1 MNNYNSSQGSTPGSD
16 DAMARLLDQ
25 VGRADAGSAARGTAP
40 LGATLE
46 DRVFNSTRM
55 IVSAQSP
62 VVGRIG
68 PRSRFGSAFRIAAA
82 VAIVG
87 TLGVG
92 YGIATRSSIPTATTP
107 PTLASTDTT
116 DDVNLVLAA
125 VSLLDEPLAAG
136 LDDITADAIKLH
148 ELVTSD
154 RTLGVESS
162 DDTSQSS
169 SVDPAA
175 TAPGRSGVGA
185 TKTTRG
191 V

>member
-1 MNNYNSSQGSTPGSD
+1 MNMSNHNITPGSD

-25 VGRADAGSAARGTAP
+25 VGRADAGTAARGTDP
-40 LGATLE
+40 LGITLE

-62 VVGRIG
+62 VIARIG
-68 PRSRFGSAFRIAAA
+68 PRTRFASGLRIAAA

-87 TLGVG
+87 LLGLG
-92 YGIATRSSIPTATTP
+92 YGIASRSSTPTITTT
-107 PTLASTDTT
+107 TLAAANAS
-116 DDVNLVLAA
+116 DDVEVVLAA

-136 LDDITADAIKLH
+136 IDDLAADAIKLH

-154 RTLGVESS
+154 RTLGV
-162 DDTSQSS
+162 DTGDEPSQSS
-169 SVDPAA
+169 SGSNGASA
-175 TAPGRSGVGA
+175 TSRSGIGA
-185 TKTTRG
+185 ASITLG

>member
-1 MNNYNSSQGSTPGSD
+1 MNMSNHNTTPNITPGSD

-25 VGRADAGSAARGTAP
+25 VGRADAGAAARGTDP
-40 LGATLE
+40 LGGTLE

-62 VVGRIG
+62 VIARIG
-68 PRSRFGSAFRIAAA
+68 PRTRFASGLRIAAA

-87 TLGVG
+87 VLGVG
-92 YGIATRSSIPTATTP
+92 YSIATRNSTPTT
-107 PTLASTDTT
+107 TLAAANAS
-116 DDVNLVLAA
+116 DDVDVVLAA

-136 LDDITADAIKLH
+136 IEDLAADAIKLH

-154 RTLGVESS
+154 RTLGVESG
-162 DDTSQSS
+162 DEPTQSS
-169 SVDPAA
+169 SGSNGASA
-175 TAPGRSGVGA
+175 TSRSGIGA
-185 TKTTRG
+185 ASITLG